1 MNKNDN
7 IDKKELKREKR
18 KEREMSSE
26 NDSFNSYYL
35 STKEL
40 ADKMKNNVDIYEAIL
55 METIVETLKI
65 ANYDNE
71 QIKPAIQYFIE
82 CAHSSRDFK

>member
-1 MNKNDN
+1 
-7 IDKKELKREKR
+7 
-18 KEREMSSE
+18 MSTE
-26 NDSFNSYYL
+26 NEFNFYYL

-40 ADKMKNNVDIYEAIL
+40 ADKMKNNVDLYEAIL
-55 METIVETLKI
+55 LETIVETLKI

-82 CAHSSRDFK
+82 CAYSNRQF